1 MTYHFPN
8 GHSFKFTKKLKK
20 SYVSNDEEN
29 MAKKALF
36 AMLSQWFLTILKIF
50 KGFFCR
56 DRADLEADEN
66 ILRRDYKN

>member
-1 MTYHFPN
+1 
-8 GHSFKFTKKLKK
+8 
-20 SYVSNDEEN
+20 

>member
-1 MTYHFPN
+1 MSINIREDITDR
-8 GHSFKFTKKLKK
+8 K
-20 SYVSNDEEN
+20 EN
-29 MAKKALF
+29 IAKKALF